1 MVVMNQ
7 TSESQSP
14 CSEKPF
20 AQGGRYVLHIKV
32 GMYVGHTIRQEGHVA
47 SSL

>member
-14 CSEKPF
+14 YSGKPF
-20 AQGGRYVLHIKV
+20 DQGGRMFSTEVDV
-32 GMYVGHTIRQEGHVA
+32 R
-47 SSL
+47 